1 MFHSS
6 SSSPRDVA
14 PVAVP
19 GSRVKLVFA
28 PGSLGR
34 LGEYVRAEG
43 GSRVLLVTDPGIRD
57 AGHAE
62 RAVRAM
68 YNAGLV
74 VRVFDEVQE
83 NPTTDVVYKALR
95 VAREAR
101 PDFIVGLGGGS
112 SMDCA
117 KGVNF
122 VYTNGGRMQDYWGTG
137 KATEPMLPLIAIPT
151 TAGTGSE
158 AQSYALITDPETHQ
172 KMACGDEKATP
183 KLAILDAE
191 LTATQPVR
199 VAAATGIDAVA
210 HALETAV
217 CKRRNV
223 TSIHFSGEAWR
234 RLDAAYER
242 VLAEPTDDAARADML
257 LGAHCAGCAIENS
270 MLGIAHALANP
281 LTGHFGVVH
290 GFAVG
295 MMLPHVIRFNGQD
308 PATAAAY
315 KEALGLPAEKLARR
329 VEQLLAA
336 GQIRTRL
343 SEHEVPAD
351 DLPKLAAEAAKQW
364 TATFNPRPVGEA
376 QLLSLYRAAM

>member
-1 MFHSS
+1 MTIPPSDTPAS
-6 SSSPRDVA
+6 L
-14 PVAVP
+14 P

-28 PGSLGR
+28 PGSLSR

-83 NPTTDVVYKALR
+83 NPTTEVVYKALR
-95 VAREAR
+95 VARDSR
-101 PDFIVGLGGGS
+101 PDLIVGLGGGS

-122 VYTNGGRMQDYWGTG
+122 VHTNGGRMQDYWGTG

-172 KMACGDEKATP
+172 KMACGDVKATP
-183 KLAILDAE
+183 RVAILDAE

-210 HALETAV
+210 HAIETAV
-217 CKRRNV
+217 CKRRNA
-223 TSIHFSGEAWR
+223 TSIHFSREAWR
-234 RLDAAYER
+234 RLDAGFER
-242 VLAEPTDDAARADML
+242 VLADPRDDTARADML
-257 LGAHCAGCAIENS
+257 LGAHFAGCAIENS

-281 LTGHFGVVH
+281 LTGHFGIVH

-295 MMLPHVIRFNGQD
+295 MMLPHVVRFNAQD

-315 KEALGLPAEKLARR
+315 EEALGLPPEKLVARI
-329 VEQLLAA
+329 EQLLAA
-336 GQIRTRL
+336 GRIRTSL
-343 SEHEVPAD
+343 AEQDVPGD

-364 TATFNPRPVGEA
+364 TATFNPRPVGDAEM
-376 QLLSLYRAAM
+376 LSLYRAAM